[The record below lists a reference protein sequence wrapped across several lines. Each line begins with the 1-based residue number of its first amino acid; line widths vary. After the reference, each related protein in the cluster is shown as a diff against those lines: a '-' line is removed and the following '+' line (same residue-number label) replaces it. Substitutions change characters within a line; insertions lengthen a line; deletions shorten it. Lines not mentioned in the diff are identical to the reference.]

1 MNIVKSL
8 LLSSAAGF
16 LAVAGAQAADLP
28 ARKAAP
34 VEYVKVCSAYG
45 AGFWFIPGTD
55 TCIRVGGYVRAE
67 YQYTPGHDIYSTTG
81 LAANGFRTQVAG
93 DQDTWG
99 MEIRGRID
107 VDGRT
112 QTAWGTAQTVIQLRG
127 ANVDGIRGIGA
138 TATNGTGYAPS
149 GSVATAVTMERAYV
163 RFAGFTFG
171 VSSENFV
178 TFPSFVYHSNISAG
192 FPNGIKQIAYTG
204 TFGGGWSATV
214 ALESKGDFTGSNTV
228 ANGTYV
234 TTPTEGIVLVGN
246 VRVDQSWGFAQLSAA
261 VTQNSYAAAG
271 TAAAAST
278 PANNLL
284 SGSADKTAWAV
295 GFGAKINL
303 PMLAAGDAFYFSAAY
318 SEGLNGLV
326 GCSVINDC
334 SDSSSKRNA
343 GGVLYQIKNVVLTSF
358 VGGVN
363 NYGQTRAWNVVG
375 LIQHF
380 WSPQWRSNLEVGYN
394 EIYSP
399 AAAASAGVQPGN
411 ASIWGVVG
419 NLIWSPVQRLDI
431 GVELAYYQGRTSLQ
445 NVPAAFAA
453 AGQPGIGTNGGW
465 STKMRVE
472 RLF

>member
-28 ARKAAP
+28 SRKAAP

-67 YQYTPGHDIYSTTG
+67 YQYTPGKDIYSTTG
-81 LAANGFRTQVAG
+81 LPANGYRTQVAG

-107 VDGRT
+107 IDGRT

-127 ANVDGIRGIGA
+127 ANTDGIRAIGA
-138 TATNGTGYAPS
+138 TVTNGTGYAP
-149 GSVATAVTMERAYV
+149 GTNATTAMTMERAYV

-178 TFPSFVYHSNISAG
+178 TFPSFVYHSNITAG

-204 TFGGGWSATV
+204 TFGGGWSATI
-214 ALESKGDFTGSNTV
+214 AIEARGDFTGSSGQ
-228 ANGTYV
+228 ANHTYV
-234 TTPTEGIVLVGN
+234 YTPTEGVALVGN
-246 VRVDQSWGFAQLSAA
+246 IRVDQSWGFAQLSGAI
-261 VTQNSYAAAG
+261 TQNSHAAAG
-271 TAAAAST
+271 TLVAASV

-284 SGSADKTAWAV
+284 SGSSDATAWAI

-303 PMLAAGDAFYFSAAY
+303 PMLAAGDAFYFSANYA
-318 SEGLNGLV
+318 EGWNGLA
-326 GCSVINDC
+326 GCSVISDC
-334 SDSSSKRNA
+334 SDSSSKRGS
-343 GGVLYQIKNVVLTSF
+343 GGVLYQIPNMILTSF
-358 VGGVN
+358 VGGTN
-363 NYGQTRAWNVVG
+363 TYKNTRAWNIAG

-394 EIYSP
+394 QIYAP
-399 AAAASAGVQPGN
+399 AAAASAGIQPGN
-411 ASIWGVVG
+411 ANIWGVIG

-431 GVELAYYQGRTSLQ
+431 GVELAYYQGHTSLQ

-453 AGQPGIGTNGGW
+453 AGQPGIGTNSNW